1 MGGEAEPSGQ
11 GRAPGVVFLDVTL
24 SLLHG
29 ARLPVGITRVE
40 QDIAR
45 RLGERP
51 DIALRLVVFDRRR
64 RAYRAA
70 TAAEA
75 AMLGDILAGTFAR
88 PLPETADPSAS
99 LPAGDG
105 HALRA
110 LRLGVATARELG
122 SGLRRLLGRLART
135 PHGVIAA
142 QAEGFARRRLPPS
155 SEGPASRALRAGLR
169 HGLVAGLRA
178 AHLLLAC
185 GAWFGR
191 VGRHLAA
198 RLARC
203 PLPAEARAPLSPDL
217 PPGAVLVIA
226 GNPWDWLDFDH
237 LDRMVRE
244 GGLKVIS
251 VVYDVIAVDL
261 PWATP
266 GTPDIYHRFFV
277 EMGHL
282 AHAIVTISAYTAAR
296 YRAVIA
302 GPNDL
307 APRLSSCLLPV
318 GLAEDLAPLPV
329 PALEGRRF
337 ILYVST
343 IEARKNHR
351 LLIDLWERLREELP
365 SAALPDLVFVGQ
377 WGWGTADDRNRLERN
392 WRLRPHLRV
401 LNRVGDAELAWLY
414 RSAMFTV
421 FPSHAEGFGLGAA
434 ESLAFGT
441 PCVIG
446 TCPALVEATEGL
458 MPALDPLDFPAWH
471 AMVSRLVTDPAALA
485 ALREAAARF
494 HPVPRD
500 AFADHLAEIALAA
513 VA

>member
-1 MGGEAEPSGQ
+1 MGREAEPSGH
-11 GRAPGVVFLDVTL
+11 RPAPAVVFLDVTL

-29 ARLPVGITRVE
+29 GRLPVGIIRVE

-45 RLGERP
+45 RLLARR
-51 DIALRLVVFDRRR
+51 DVALRLVVFDRRL

-70 TAAEA
+70 TPAEK
-75 AMLGDILAGTFAR
+75 AMLGDILAGAFTR
-88 PLPETADPSAS
+88 LVPETAETD
-99 LPAGDG
+99 PAGTDG

-110 LRLGVATARELG
+110 LRLGLATVRELAN
-122 SGLRRLLGRLART
+122 GLRRLLGRLART
-135 PHGVIAA
+135 PPNVIAA
-142 QAEGFARRRLPPS
+142 QAEAFVRRRLPPS
-155 SEGPASRALRAGLR
+155 AGGAVSHALRAGLR
-169 HGLVAGLRA
+169 NVLIAGLRA
-178 AHLLLAC
+178 AHLILVG
-185 GAWFGR
+185 GAGVGR

-198 RLARC
+198 RLTRC
-203 PLPAEARAPLSPDL
+203 PLPAADAQAPLSPDL
-217 PPGAVLVIA
+217 PPDAVLVIA

-244 GGLKVIS
+244 RGLKVIS

-282 AHAIVTISAYTAAR
+282 AHAIVTISAYTAER

-302 GPNDL
+302 TPNDL
-307 APRLSSCLLPV
+307 SPRLSSCLLPV
-318 GLAEDLAPLPV
+318 GLAEELVPLAV
-329 PALEGRRF
+329 PALEGQRF
-337 ILYVST
+337 VLYVST

-351 LLIDLWERLREELP
+351 LLIDLWERLRQELP
-365 SAALPDLVFVGQ
+365 PGTLPALVFVGQ

-401 LNRVGDAELAWLY
+401 LSRVGDAELAWLY

-441 PCVIG
+441 PCIIS

-471 AMVSRLVTDPAALA
+471 AMVSRLVTDPAALE
-485 ALREAAARF
+485 ALRRAAGRF
-494 HPVPRD
+494 RPVPRD